1 MKFKDAKKIYLE
13 RKSAV
18 SAIFEDLGD
27 TAAKTFVAEAKKET
41 SAQNLVKTGNYRRSW
56 TAEVEK
62 SGLDT
67 SVKCIN
73 EAEYASHLEHGHR
86 IVTRKKTRGRTGRD
100 TGKKTRGR
108 FVGLISIKKTQSKIK
123 SVMTDLLRG
132 VIK

>member
-1 MKFKDAKKIYLE
+1 MKFKDAKKVYLE
-13 RKSAV
+13 RKSAI
-18 SAIFEDLGD
+18 SAIFEDVGD

-73 EAEYASHLEHGHR
+73 EAEYASHLEYGHR
-86 IVTRKKTRGRTGRD
+86 IVTRTGRD

-123 SVMTDLLRG
+123 PVMTDLLRG

>member
-1 MKFKDAKKIYLE
+1 MKFKDAKKVYLE
-13 RKSAV
+13 RKSAI
-18 SAIFEDLGD
+18 SAIFEDVGD

-73 EAEYASHLEHGHR
+73 EAEYASHLEYGHR
-86 IVTRKKTRGRTGRD
+86 IVTRTGRD
-100 TGKKTRGR
+100 TGRKTKGR
-108 FVGLISIKKTQSKIK
+108 FVGKYAFNKTRDMVQATFRKIMEK
-123 SVMTDLLRG
+123 

>member
-1 MKFKDAKKIYLE
+1 MKFKDAKKVYQE
-13 RKSAV
+13 RKSAI
-18 SAIFEDLGD
+18 SAIFEDVGD

-73 EAEYASHLEHGHR
+73 EAEYASHLEYGHR
-86 IVTRKKTRGRTGRD
+86 IVTRTGRD

-123 SVMTDLLRG
+123 PVMTDLLRG

>member
-1 MKFKDAKKIYLE
+1 MKFKDAKKVYLE
-13 RKSAV
+13 RKSAI
-18 SAIFEDLGD
+18 SAIFEDVGD

-86 IVTRKKTRGRTGRD
+86 IVTRTGRD

-123 SVMTDLLRG
+123 
-132 VIK
+132 

>member
-1 MKFKDAKKIYLE
+1 MKFKDAKKVYLE
-13 RKSAV
+13 RKSAI
-18 SAIFEDLGD
+18 SAIFEDVGD

-41 SAQNLVKTGNYRRSW
+41 STQNLVKTGNYRRSW

-86 IVTRKKTRGRTGRD
+86 IVTRTGRD

-123 SVMTDLLRG
+123 PVMTDLLRG

>member
-18 SAIFEDLGD
+18 SAIFEDVGD

-73 EAEYASHLEHGHR
+73 KAEYASHLEHGHR
-86 IVTRKKTRGRTGRD
+86 IVTRTGRD

-123 SVMTDLLRG
+123 PVMTDLLRG

>member
-1 MKFKDAKKIYLE
+1 MKFKDAKRVYLE

-18 SAIFEDLGD
+18 SAIFEDVGD

-67 SVKCIN
+67 SVKCVN
-73 EAEYASHLEHGHR
+73 EAEYASHLEYGHR
-86 IVTRKKTRGRTGRD
+86 IVTRTGRD

-123 SVMTDLLRG
+123 PVMADLLRG

>member
-1 MKFKDAKKIYLE
+1 MKFKDAKKVYLE

-18 SAIFEDLGD
+18 SAIFEDVGD

-86 IVTRKKTRGRTGRD
+86 IVTRTGRD

-108 FVGLISIKKTQSKIK
+108 FVGLISIKKTQSQIK
-123 SVMTDLLRG
+123 PVMTDLLRG

>member
-1 MKFKDAKKIYLE
+1 MKFKDAKKVYLE

-18 SAIFEDLGD
+18 SAIFEDVGD

-56 TAEVEK
+56 TAEVDK
-62 SGLDT
+62 SGLDS

-86 IVTRKKTRGRTGRD
+86 IVTRTGRD

-123 SVMTDLLRG
+123 PVMTDLLRG

>member
-1 MKFKDAKKIYLE
+1 MKFKDAKKVYLE

-18 SAIFEDLGD
+18 SAIFEDVGD

-86 IVTRKKTRGRTGRD
+86 IVTRTGRD

-123 SVMTDLLRG
+123 PVMTDLLRG

>member
-1 MKFKDAKKIYLE
+1 VKFKDAKKVYLE

-18 SAIFEDLGD
+18 SAIFEDVGD

-86 IVTRKKTRGRTGRD
+86 IVTRTGRD

-123 SVMTDLLRG
+123 PVMTDLLRG

>member
-1 MKFKDAKKIYLE
+1 MKFKDAKKVYLE

-18 SAIFEDLGD
+18 SAIFEDVGD

-86 IVTRKKTRGRTGRD
+86 IVTRTGRD

-108 FVGLISIKKTQSKIK
+108 FVGLIRIIKTQSKIMR
-123 SVMTDLLRG
+123 VMSDLLRG

>member
-1 MKFKDAKKIYLE
+1 MKFKDAKKVYLE

-18 SAIFEDLGD
+18 SAIFEDVGD

-86 IVTRKKTRGRTGRD
+86 IVTRTGRD
-100 TGKKTRGR
+100 TGKNTRGR

-123 SVMTDLLRG
+123 PVMTDLLRG

>member
-1 MKFKDAKKIYLE
+1 MKFKDAKRVYLE

-18 SAIFEDLGD
+18 SAIFEDVGD

-73 EAEYASHLEHGHR
+73 EAEYASHLEYGHR
-86 IVTRKKTRGRTGRD
+86 IVTRTGRD

-123 SVMTDLLRG
+123 PVMADLLRG

>member
-1 MKFKDAKKIYLE
+1 MKFKDAKKVYLE
-13 RKSAV
+13 RKSAI
-18 SAIFEDLGD
+18 SDIFEDVGD

-86 IVTRKKTRGRTGRD
+86 IVTRTGRD

-123 SVMTDLLRG
+123 PVMTDLLRG

>member
-1 MKFKDAKKIYLE
+1 MKFKDAKKVYLE
-13 RKSAV
+13 RKSAI
-18 SAIFEDLGD
+18 SAIFEDVGD

-41 SAQNLVKTGNYRRSW
+41 SGQNLVKTGNYRRSW

-86 IVTRKKTRGRTGRD
+86 IVTRTGRD

-123 SVMTDLLRG
+123 PVMTDLLRG

>member
-1 MKFKDAKKIYLE
+1 MKFKDAKRVYLE

-18 SAIFEDLGD
+18 SAIFEDVGD

-67 SVKCIN
+67 SVKCVN
-73 EAEYASHLEHGHR
+73 EAEYASHLEYGHR
-86 IVTRKKTRGRTGRD
+86 IVTRTGRD

-123 SVMTDLLRG
+123 PVMADLLRE

>member
-1 MKFKDAKKIYLE
+1 MKFKDAKKVYLE
-13 RKSAV
+13 RKSAI
-18 SAIFEDLGD
+18 SAIFEDVGD

-86 IVTRKKTRGRTGRD
+86 IVTRTGRD

-123 SVMTDLLRG
+123 PVMTDLLRG

>member
-1 MKFKDAKKIYLE
+1 MKFKDAKKVYLE

-18 SAIFEDLGD
+18 SAIFEDVGD

-62 SGLDT
+62 SGLET

-73 EAEYASHLEHGHR
+73 EAEYASHLEYGHR
-86 IVTRKKTRGRTGRD
+86 IVTRTGRD

-123 SVMTDLLRG
+123 PVMTDLLRG

>member
-1 MKFKDAKKIYLE
+1 MKFKDAKKVYLE
-13 RKSAV
+13 RKSAI
-18 SAIFEDLGD
+18 SAIFEDVGD

-86 IVTRKKTRGRTGRD
+86 IVTRTGRD

-108 FVGLISIKKTQSKIK
+108 VVGLISIKKTQSKIK
-123 SVMTDLLRG
+123 PVMTDLLRG

>member
-1 MKFKDAKKIYLE
+1 MKFKDAKKVYLE
-13 RKSAV
+13 RNRAV
-18 SAIFEDLGD
+18 SAIFEDVGD

-73 EAEYASHLEHGHR
+73 EAEYASHLEYGHR
-86 IVTRKKTRGRTGRD
+86 IVTRTGRD

-123 SVMTDLLRG
+123 PVMADLLRG

>member
-1 MKFKDAKKIYLE
+1 MKFKNAKKVYLE

-18 SAIFEDLGD
+18 SAIFEDVGD

-73 EAEYASHLEHGHR
+73 EAEYASHLEYGHR
-86 IVTRKKTRGRTGRD
+86 IVTRTGRD

-123 SVMTDLLRG
+123 PVMTDLLRG

>member
-1 MKFKDAKKIYLE
+1 MKFKDAKRVYLE

-18 SAIFEDLGD
+18 SAIFEDVGD

-73 EAEYASHLEHGHR
+73 EAEYASHLEYGHR
-86 IVTRKKTRGRTGRD
+86 IVTRTGRD

-123 SVMTDLLRG
+123 PVMTDLLRG

>member
-1 MKFKDAKKIYLE
+1 VKFKDAKKVYLE

-18 SAIFEDLGD
+18 SAIFEDVGD

-41 SAQNLVKTGNYRRSW
+41 SAQNLVKTGNYQRSW

-73 EAEYASHLEHGHR
+73 EAEYASHLEYGHR
-86 IVTRKKTRGRTGRD
+86 IVTRTGRD

-123 SVMTDLLRG
+123 PVMTDLLRG

>member
-18 SAIFEDLGD
+18 SAIFEDVGD

-86 IVTRKKTRGRTGRD
+86 IVISTGRD

-123 SVMTDLLRG
+123 PVMTDLLRG

>member
-1 MKFKDAKKIYLE
+1 VKFKDAKKVYLE
-13 RKSAV
+13 RKSAI
-18 SAIFEDLGD
+18 SAIFEDVGD

-73 EAEYASHLEHGHR
+73 EAEYASHLEYGHR
-86 IVTRKKTRGRTGRD
+86 IVTRTGRD

-123 SVMTDLLRG
+123 PVMTDLLRG

>member
-1 MKFKDAKKIYLE
+1 MKFKDAKKVYLE
-13 RKSAV
+13 RKSAI
-18 SAIFEDLGD
+18 SAIFEDVGD

-86 IVTRKKTRGRTGRD
+86 IVTRTGRD

-123 SVMTDLLRG
+123 PVMTDLLRR

>member
-1 MKFKDAKKIYLE
+1 VKFKDAKKVYLE

-18 SAIFEDLGD
+18 SAIFEDVGD

-73 EAEYASHLEHGHR
+73 EAEYASHLEYGHR
-86 IVTRKKTRGRTGRD
+86 IVTRTGRD

-123 SVMTDLLRG
+123 PVMTDLLRG

>member
-1 MKFKDAKKIYLE
+1 VKFKDAKKVYLE
-13 RKSAV
+13 RKSAI
-18 SAIFEDLGD
+18 SAIFEDVGD

-86 IVTRKKTRGRTGRD
+86 IVTRTGRD

-123 SVMTDLLRG
+123 PVMTDLLRG

>member
-1 MKFKDAKKIYLE
+1 MKFKDAKRVYLE

-18 SAIFEDLGD
+18 SAIFEDVGD

-86 IVTRKKTRGRTGRD
+86 IVTRTGRD

-123 SVMTDLLRG
+123 PVMTDLLRG

>member
-1 MKFKDAKKIYLE
+1 MKFKDAKKVYLE

-18 SAIFEDLGD
+18 SAIFEDVGD

-73 EAEYASHLEHGHR
+73 EAEYASHLEYGHR
-86 IVTRKKTRGRTGRD
+86 IVTRTGRD

-123 SVMTDLLRG
+123 PVMADLLRG

>member
-1 MKFKDAKKIYLE
+1 MKFKDAKKVYLE
-13 RKSAV
+13 RKSTV
-18 SAIFEDLGD
+18 SAIFEDVGD

-62 SGLDT
+62 SGLET

-73 EAEYASHLEHGHR
+73 EAEYASHLEYGHR
-86 IVTRKKTRGRTGRD
+86 IVTRTGRD

-123 SVMTDLLRG
+123 PVMTDLLRG

>member
-1 MKFKDAKKIYLE
+1 MKFKDAKRVYLE

-18 SAIFEDLGD
+18 SAIFEDVGD

-73 EAEYASHLEHGHR
+73 EAEYASHLEYGHR
-86 IVTRKKTRGRTGRD
+86 IVTRTGRD

-123 SVMTDLLRG
+123 PVMADLLWG

>member
-1 MKFKDAKKIYLE
+1 MKFKDAKKVYLE

-18 SAIFEDLGD
+18 SAIFEDVGD
-27 TAAKTFVAEAKKET
+27 TAAKTFVADGKKET

-73 EAEYASHLEHGHR
+73 EAEYASHLEYGHR
-86 IVTRKKTRGRTGRD
+86 IVTRTGRD

-123 SVMTDLLRG
+123 PVMTDLLRG